1 MSEEL
6 LQRGYLSKP
15 ERIGDWLFY
24 NLGSTNLNALQQ
36 HKIIPNFD
44 YKKLKNKKPDALI
57 IDGKRII
64 AVIEYKKPSELQT
77 EKQKTKAVKQ
87 ELEVAQKLGS
97 KLLIVT
103 DTKDTLWVNA
113 LSGDFIV
120 DEKNNILK
128 KNFDKND
135 PETAKIIS
143 KVLSSVSK
151 KNSKIKPIQLINP
164 TPLAKQIWQDI
175 WSVSGATPENCLY
188 TFVELFIFKY
198 LSDLDVLKGIN
209 NFYNVLETYGTNN
222 EEEVLEF
229 YANTVRKKI
238 KELFPRNEVDKTTI
252 INGTI
257 FVSKDE
263 KAIKGYSAVFKK
275 ILERFADYGKLENI
289 DHDFKSQLF
298 ESFLKESISKKNW
311 GQYFTPLRVVKA
323 IVKMTDIKE
332 GDYIC
337 DPACGVGKF
346 LLHSIVNDLNRYFEI
361 KNDEIKSKIHLIGY
375 DKGFD
380 HDEQKTIIL
389 AKANMLIYFSDLIK
403 EHSSITEKFSQ
414 LFNDTF
420 ILKTNSILGTL
431 ADPVEEK
438 YDWILSNPPYVT
450 SGSSNLKEEI
460 KKSGLEYY
468 FKINASGAEGLFV
481 EWIINAL
488 KKGGNAFVVIPD
500 GVMLRNNLKKLRKF
514 IADECHINCII
525 SLPSKTFFT
534 TPKRTYILGITKKH
548 SISDIQND
556 PVFCYLVSEIGE
568 SRDVYRFEIP
578 EDHLTDAVNL
588 YNQFKGAKNYFSSDD
603 PRCKVIK
610 IKQFFTDIENW
621 MIEKFWT
628 DDEKVAL
635 GIETEKATIGVRD
648 FIDEF
653 ENLKEFLDETITELN
668 DLQEEVKGKI
678 IFKDI
683 SFLDKNYFELTRGKR
698 ITKATINLQKGNIP
712 VYSSSKD
719 GSSVLGNIDEDF
731 LAKEK
736 LIIFTQPA
744 VLFNLDGSVG
754 KCFIKREKK
763 YSFID
768 VVAAIRPL
776 RDDIDLDYLKFKL
789 EEAIL
794 KTGATYQTKLYF
806 HKIKSFDMKISIPC
820 NSDGTFNL
828 DLQKKIATKEQNI
841 ADLTRDFIE
850 RAEKISE
857 LNISLR

>member
-6 LQRGYLSKP
+6 LQRGYLDKP

-36 HKIIPNFD
+36 HKIIPDID
-44 YKKLKNKKPDALI
+44 YKKLGKKKPDALI
-57 IDGKRII
+57 IDGKRVI
-64 AVIEYKKPSELQT
+64 AVIEYKKPSEFQT
-77 EKQKTKAVKQ
+77 EKQKAKAIKQ
-87 ELEVAQKLGS
+87 EIEVAQKLGS

-103 DTKDTLWVNA
+103 DTKDTIWINA
-113 LSGDFIV
+113 LNGDFVI
-120 DEKNNILK
+120 DEKDNLLK
-128 KNFDKND
+128 KKFDKDD
-135 PETAKIIS
+135 PETPKVIS
-143 KVLSSVSK
+143 KVLASISK
-151 KNSKIKPIQLINP
+151 ENSKIKPLQLINP

-209 NFYNVLETYGTNN
+209 NFYNVLKMYDTNN

-238 KELFPRNEVDKTTI
+238 KELFPRNEADKTTI

-263 KAIKGYSAVFKK
+263 KAVRGYSGVFKK

-323 IVKMTDIKE
+323 IVKMADIKE

-346 LLHSIVNDLNRYFEI
+346 LLHSIVNDLKGFYEI
-361 KNDEIKSKIHLIGY
+361 KNGEIKPKVTIVGY

-403 EHSSITEKFSQ
+403 EHPTITEKFSE
-414 LFNDTF
+414 LFNNTF

-468 FKINASGAEGLFV
+468 FKIHASGAEGLFV

-488 KKGGNAFVVIPD
+488 KKGGKAFVVIPD

-514 IADECHINCII
+514 ISDECFIDCII

-534 TPKRTYILGITKKH
+534 TPKRTYILGITKKR
-548 SISDIQND
+548 DGAKLQDD
-556 PVFCYLVSEIGE
+556 PVLCYLVGEIGE
-568 SRDVYRFEIP
+568 SRDVYRFEITA
-578 EDHLTDAVNL
+578 DHLTDAVNL
-588 YNQFKGAKNYFSSDD
+588 YNQFKGAKQRFVSDD
-603 PRCKVIK
+603 PRCKIIK
-610 IKQFFTDIENW
+610 IKDFLNDIDNW
-621 MIEKFWT
+621 MIEKFWNEQ
-628 DDEKVAL
+628 EKVAL
-635 GIETEKATIGVRD
+635 GIEIEKTTIGVKD
-648 FIDEF
+648 FIEEF
-653 ENLKEFLDETITELN
+653 ETLKEFLDETVAELN
-668 DLQEEVKGKI
+668 ELEEGIDTKI
-678 IFKDI
+678 TFKEI
-683 SFLDKNYFELTRGKR
+683 PFLDKNIFELTRGKR
-698 ITKATINLQKGNIP
+698 ITKSTINLHKGDVP
-712 VYSSSKD
+712 VFSSSKD
-719 GSSVLGNIDEDF
+719 GSSVLGNIAEDF
-731 LAKEK
+731 LVKEK
-736 LIIFTQPA
+736 LIVFTKPV

-754 KCFIKREKK
+754 KCFVKRDKK
-763 YSFID
+763 FSFID

-776 RDDIDLDYLKFKL
+776 LDDVDLDYLKFKL
-789 EEAIL
+789 EEAII

-806 HKIKSFDMKISIPC
+806 NKMKSFDMKIRIPT
-820 NSDGTFNL
+820 NPDGTFNL
-828 DLQKKIATKEQNI
+828 DLQKKIASKQQNI
-841 ADLTRDFIE
+841 VDLKRDFAE
-850 RAEKISE
+850 RTAKISE
-857 LNISLR
+857 LNVSLR

>member
-1 MSEEL
+1 M
-6 LQRGYLSKP
+6 
-15 ERIGDWLFY
+15 
-24 NLGSTNLNALQQ
+24 
-36 HKIIPNFD
+36 
-44 YKKLKNKKPDALI
+44 
-57 IDGKRII
+57 
-64 AVIEYKKPSELQT
+64 
-77 EKQKTKAVKQ
+77 
-87 ELEVAQKLGS
+87 
-97 KLLIVT
+97 IVT
-103 DTKDTLWVNA
+103 DTKETIWINA
-113 LSGDFIV
+113 LNGDFVV
-120 DEKNNILK
+120 DEKGNVLK
-128 KNFDKND
+128 KNFDRND
-135 PETAKIIS
+135 PETPKIIS
-143 KVLSSVSK
+143 KILSSISK
-151 KNSKIKPIQLINP
+151 DNSKIKPIQLINP
-164 TPLAKQIWQDI
+164 TPLAKQICQDI

-209 NFYNVLETYGTNN
+209 NFYKILEMYGTNN

-238 KELFPRNEVDKTTI
+238 KELFPRNEADKTTI

-263 KAIKGYSAVFKK
+263 KAVKGYSTVFKK
-275 ILERFADYGKLENI
+275 ILERFAEYGKLENI

-323 IVKMTDIKE
+323 IVKMADIKE

-346 LLHSIVNDLNRYFEI
+346 LLHSIVNDLDRYYEI
-361 KNDEIKSKIHLIGY
+361 KNGEIKTKVTLVGY

-403 EHSSITEKFSQ
+403 EHSSLTEKFSQ
-414 LFNDTF
+414 LFNNTF
-420 ILKTNSILGTL
+420 VLKTNSILGTL
-431 ADPVEEK
+431 ADPVEER

-488 KKGGNAFVVIPD
+488 KKGGKAFVIIPD

-514 IADECHINCII
+514 IADECYIECII

-534 TPKRTYILGITKKH
+534 TPKRTYVLGITKKH
-548 SISDIQND
+548 DKAKIQTE
-556 PVFCYLVSEIGE
+556 PVFCYLVGEIGE

-578 EDHLTDAVNL
+578 EDHLTDAVNA
-588 YNQFKGAKNYFSSDD
+588 YNQFKGAKSHFSSDD
-603 PRCKVIK
+603 SRCKVIK
-610 IKQFFTDIENW
+610 MEEFLTDTDNW
-621 MIEKFWT
+621 MIEKFWS
-628 DDEKVAL
+628 DAEKVSL
-635 GIETEKATIGVRD
+635 GIESEKTTIGVKD
-648 FIDEF
+648 FIEEF
-653 ENLKEFLDETITELN
+653 EGLKEFLDETIVDLN
-668 DLQEEVKGKI
+668 DLQEDIDGKI
-678 IFKDI
+678 TFKEI
-683 SFLDKNYFELTRGKR
+683 AFLDKTHFELTRGKR
-698 ITKATINLQKGNIP
+698 ITKSTINLHKGSVP
-712 VYSSSKD
+712 VYSSSQD
-719 GSSVLGNIDEDF
+719 GNSVLGNIDEDF
-731 LAKEK
+731 LVKEK
-736 LIIFTQPA
+736 LVVFTKPA

-754 KCFIKREKK
+754 KCFIKQDKK

-806 HKIKSFDMKISIPC
+806 NKMKSFDMKIKIPC
-820 NSDGTFNL
+820 NSNGTFNIE
-828 DLQKKIATKEQNI
+828 LQKKIANKQQNI
-841 ADLTRDFIE
+841 ADLKRDFAE
-850 RAEKISE
+850 RVSKISD
-857 LNISLR
+857 LNVSLK